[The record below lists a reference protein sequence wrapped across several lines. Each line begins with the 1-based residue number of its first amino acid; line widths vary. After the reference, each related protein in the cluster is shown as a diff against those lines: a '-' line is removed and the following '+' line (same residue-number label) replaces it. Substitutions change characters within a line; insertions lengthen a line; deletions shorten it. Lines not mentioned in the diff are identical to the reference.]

1 MIANS
6 GVPSYLGCFIDKPT
20 RDMTLITETN
30 DGTMTLD
37 KCYGLCSSSNYIF
50 MGVQV

>member
-6 GVPSYLGCFIDKPT
+6 GVPTYLGCSIDKEAK
-20 RDMTLITETN
+20 DMTIIADVN

-37 KCYGLCSSSNYIF
+37 KCYGLCSSSKYIF